1 MAYSFPFRP
10 WPSSAS
16 SVLSV
21 FVFVLLFARCFSQS
35 ANATFSLRGFACA
48 KKDAAVHGGTFTV
61 IGDKRLRV
69 DPSQLTT
76 KEGKAKIDALRL
88 DAADKRLVMSVLFP
102 NGGGINCKSSF
113 LSRVQMPDGCVVDE
127 SVVALEGRA
136 GQDRFGENCG
146 QGKCAFLNV
155 SCNFLQMTPVEGLPN
170 ARHFTMSLWKNISD
184 DDDLLQC
191 EWKAFIDD
199 VVVLLNKAES
209 GAELLVEQCWQKGG
223 ILNTKDLLFY
233 ALLGGGLIILA
244 AVLTIVIVL
253 VVRQQRKS
261 ASHTVAG
268 DDDMDDKRQ
277 KKMERP
283 AATRI
288 VVHNCRMGQPAGN
301 PSQMSHEGYS
311 ARASEFGVEVP
322 ESLLSDRDDGG
333 RGPFIRKAMIAPKF
347 GVEVPE
353 SLRSDASRNVT
364 KAHKFGVE
372 VPESLRS
379 DASRKVTKAHK
390 FGVEVPESLRSNGSD
405 DGSGRLLLVAATARP
420 KSAPKKPMPTDEMYA
435 PPKKSARY
443 GTGKKENYAPLPP
456 L

>member
-1 MAYSFPFRP
+1 MAYSFSLRP
-10 WPSSAS
+10 WPSSASS

-35 ANATFSLRGFACA
+35 ADATFSLRGFACA

-69 DPSQLTT
+69 DPSQLTS

-113 LSRVQMPDGCVVDE
+113 LSRVQMPDGCAVDE
-127 SVVALEGRA
+127 KVVALEGRA
-136 GQDRFGENCG
+136 GQDHFGENCG
-146 QGKCAFLNV
+146 QGKCSFLNV

-199 VVVLLNKAES
+199 VVVLLNKAEN

-253 VVRQQRKS
+253 VVRRQRKS
-261 ASHTVAG
+261 ASHTVG
-268 DDDMDDKRQ
+268 SDDDMDDKRQ

-283 AATRI
+283 AATTRI

-301 PSQMSHEGYS
+301 LSQMSHEGYS

-322 ESLLSDRDDGG
+322 ESLLSDREDGG

-353 SLRSDASRNVT
+353 SLRSDASRDVT
-364 KAHKFGVE
+364 M
-372 VPESLRS
+372 
-379 DASRKVTKAHK
+379 AHK

-405 DGSGRLLLVAATARP
+405 EGSGRLLLVAATARP
-420 KSAPKKPMPTDEMYA
+420 KSAPKKPMPTDDMYA

-443 GTGKKENYAPLPP
+443 GTGKLQQKEIYAPLPP
-456 L
+456 I